1 MAIFH
6 FSAATGTLSGGQSA
20 RAKFDYLSRGG
31 KYADRED
38 RRLHLE
44 SGNMPAWAAED
55 ASKYWSAAD
64 DHERANG
71 RLFKHLEIALP
82 VELSFD
88 ENLALARAFVTN
100 IASSVPGGTL
110 PYTFTMHE
118 GAGRNPHFDVM
129 FSERLNDSIERGPEL
144 WFSRAAT
151 GKTKTAADG
160 GAKKTDALKPAEWLT
175 ATRKLWADMA
185 NEALAKAGHSARIDH
200 RSLKAQRE
208 EALAGG
214 DHERAKQ
221 LDRPAQEHIGPQAL
235 AYENRTGKKS
245 ERRKHI
251 ERRQRE
257 RVIDTRQLE
266 NTDRALREAR
276 AELSRL
282 STERE
287 AGLRQKDAIT
297 RRIAA
302 ERAAGKVPAPAL
314 SAPKVATRAA
324 PARIKKIGRM
334 PPRMLATLPPD
345 LAKWARESIKQIED
359 LAKLLERWKDQLA
372 ASFAMHQRMQRAER
386 ARLAAQ
392 ARAQSARPVAPMP
405 AAAPAAAPAAS
416 QPQGAKPP
424 SPPPGGATAS
434 QVDER
439 EKLRQLVERA
449 LAGKGIKKSDALI
462 RAAEGADAASVDR
475 LIEAGAV
482 ASEKTV
488 DAAIKGGSDAILKK
502 TLSELRV
509 VDYNDLS
516 ELARKV
522 STPEARRKLRELAAQ
537 AKASGSIS
545 GIVGERQTS
554 AGTSATT
561 GRSGP
566 KGP

>member
-44 SGNMPAWAAED
+44 SGNMPAWASAD
-55 ASKYWSAAD
+55 TSKYWSAAD
-64 DHERANG
+64 DNERVNG

-88 ENLALARAFVTN
+88 ENLALARSFVTS

-129 FSERLNDSIERGPEL
+129 FSERLNDSLERGPEL

-151 GKTKTAADG
+151 GKTKTAAEG

-208 EALAGG
+208 DALASG
-214 DHERAKQ
+214 DSERAKQ
-221 LDRPAQEHIGPQAL
+221 LDRAAQEHIGPQAL

-245 ERRKHI
+245 ERRKNI
-251 ERRQRE
+251 EHRQRE
-257 RVIDTRQLE
+257 RTLEGRQLE
-266 NTDRALREAR
+266 NIDRALRDSR
-276 AELSRL
+276 SELSRL

-287 AGLRQKDAIT
+287 AGLRQKEAIT

-314 SAPKVATRAA
+314 SALKVSPRAA
-324 PARIKKIGRM
+324 PSRIKKIGRM
-334 PPRMLATLPPD
+334 PARMLATLPPD
-345 LAKWARESIKQIED
+345 LAKWARDSIKQIED
-359 LAKLLERWKDQLA
+359 LAKLWERWKEHFA
-372 ASFAMHQRMQRAER
+372 ASFAMHQQIQRAER
-386 ARLAAQ
+386 ARVAAA
-392 ARAQSARPVAPMP
+392 ARAAARQAPPMIAP
-405 AAAPAAAPAAS
+405 APAAAPAAS
-416 QPQGAKPP
+416 QPQSAKPP
-424 SPPPGGATAS
+424 STPPGVATVP

-439 EKLRQLVERA
+439 EKLRQIVERA
-449 LAGKGIKKSDALI
+449 LAGKGIRKSDALI

-502 TLSELRV
+502 TLSELGMM
-509 VDYNDLS
+509 DHSDLADLS
-516 ELARKV
+516 KKV
-522 STPEARRKLRELAAQ
+522 SSPEARRKLRELAAQ
-537 AKASGSIS
+537 AKASGSVS
-545 GIVGERQTS
+545 SVGIERPRAPGQAPS
-554 AGTSATT
+554 RAQ
-561 GRSGP
+561 SGP